1 MTLAIA
7 DFRVDLIKFGTFKVD
22 FMQHISKT
30 QPSSYSVLIV
40 DHNRLFREKIQYLL
54 AQYSKDSLIVTD
66 VSELDYQ
73 TQKNLQNQS
82 IDLLFLDHSV
92 LDNEYLFTV
101 LKRISR
107 YCPALKIIFFSQQ
120 ADSDLELEKKS
131 AYFNA
136 PTIPKVIST
145 ESFFPIIEE
154 ILKPLSREVDI
165 AHMTPRELEI
175 LQWLIKGSSNKQI
188 ARALKIS
195 ESTVKIHVQNILRKM
210 NVSSRVEAAV
220 FAVTHKL
227 IQ

>member
-1 MTLAIA
+1 M
-7 DFRVDLIKFGTFKVD
+7 
-22 FMQHISKT
+22 
-30 QPSSYSVLIV
+30 
-40 DHNRLFREKIQYLL
+40 
-54 AQYSKDSLIVTD
+54 
-66 VSELDYQ
+66 
-73 TQKNLQNQS
+73 
-82 IDLLFLDHSV
+82 
-92 LDNEYLFTV
+92 
-101 LKRISR
+101 
-107 YCPALKIIFFSQQ
+107 
-120 ADSDLELEKKS
+120 
-131 AYFNA
+131 
-136 PTIPKVIST
+136 IST